1 MKISALERIIDIES
15 HGLQPGDVVPGLA
28 RIHYTYVIFTGRPS
42 SSNIR
47 FSYRTVGMVGLVE
60 IL

>member
-15 HGLQPGDVVPGLA
+15 HGLQPENVVPESA
-28 RIHYTYVIFTGRPS
+28 RIQYVIFTGCPG

-47 FSYRTVGMVGLVE
+47 FSYRPVGMDGLVE